1 MISTFFLKE
10 QKSKNWIGYSHLWRA
25 KIIYFICTLK
35 KNALLSQ
42 HYIGLIGQT
51 WPARFHGHFI
61 AKCIHRRSP
70 WLAANSMRFSR
81 SLLSTVIMET
91 EAGSTKV

>member
-35 KNALLSQ
+35 KKCTAKSTL
-42 HYIGLIGQT
+42 YWPDMAGQIP
-51 WPARFHGHFI
+51 WPFDSY
-61 AKCIHRRSP
+61 KCIHRRSP

-91 EAGSTKV
+91 KAGSTKV